1 MKNDKNSA
9 KEAFPLLEGI
19 LKHLPLNVREYE
31 GLHTSLYSLPP
42 VQKHNITADRGE
54 LVIMLTAGMIEGAVK
69 DKKAKGDK
77 SSLPTGMFLDAAV
90 QIAEDHSVN
99 KNNVKQIGLALG
111 SSAHSAPD
119 AAVIREIFD
128 GRLPEN
134 ASPEHLKASATISK
148 LACPM
153 LGGLNNAIKSYN
165 KHSKIKDEDAATI
178 AKLAR
183 ADKREM
189 TLEQRKIA
197 VNLMI
202 GMLSANTIVLPEKY
216 MQRLYTV
223 ATNIALAP
231 IPQGKFKDE
240 DFARIGARFTYSPFH
255 TDMLLLDS
263 KPYNGGVVRLTTTRE
278 QGWFSTSVKLDLT
291 SHDVLI
297 SQVFTKVQ
305 AELPVKVLQ
314 NLNAHQ
320 QTALDRLQR
329 NMLGLAELAKLE
341 VAKLEKL
348 AKIMIGMV
356 AGTTL
361 YEREFRYDVEGEI
374 LRLAQARLD
383 EVTKNPKALPKAS
396 SKSDPYIKLG
406 QDSCRELEASVHAT
420 PLDLAKTVS
429 YRASKLPKPIDLKI
443 DDAKKFVNLLRPH
456 AVTDILST
464 EANRAAFTNLVV
476 DTLKG
481 NKNNL
486 GKALD
491 QFQTNINSKGGYNVT
506 DNSKVAD
513 KIAQD
518 VRGLVQNAS
527 HKSLFGLKS
536 TPLNSSPL
544 YKQLTKY
551 LNEKLPPVDL
561 KEFSHLP
568 GENQQNVISHKREV
582 FAKLFAGM
590 IAGAMKA
597 NPKLKF
603 GDNIAVMQQVAVQI
617 AHSDKSIEVD
627 QAAAMG
633 QKIGQQVAK
642 SPRLTRSELEK
653 VVSKTIYPEVQ
664 EIVAML
670 KKSKSYNKDL
680 NLNALEGQLQLL
692 WPHCKGESY
701 KDIAKEDIVK
711 TLSQAIGLILSKDA
725 NAVNRL
731 GIMNQNILQQIFA
744 QTPGI
749 INTKKGLAHT
759 GTKYKIRSPELPDPN
774 IHYVPDTQAPKSSK
788 PKKEEGKANIK
799 DEDEENIKD
808 TGPRLVLKN
817 NGSPIEEYVIVP
829 PESEVVQAFYSLQNG
844 LPVDDFSTSE
854 KEHVIED
861 DGYGITKAPTSKP
874 KKKEEGKANIKD
886 KPENRK
892 ETRIPDPNQSSAA
905 HQDTE
910 VLAQKLV
917 REPVNPQS
925 LSASTSSSSSMS
937 RSTPEEAPRQSPSVQ
952 KESAELTA
960 AQESVNKTSSPS
972 IGAHGER
979 VKKERDRDSGS
990 SKNGGRRGSY

>member
-9 KEAFPLLEGI
+9 QDMAIFTLNEEI
-19 LKHLPLNVREYE
+19 HQQLPSQMQKNK
-31 GLHTSLYSLPP
+31 SLTASIFQSQ
-42 VQKHNITADRGE
+42 VKCNITEDRRD
-54 LVIMLTAGMIEGAVK
+54 LIIMLTASMIEGAMK
-69 DKKAKGDK
+69 DQKAKVEI
-77 SSLPTGMFLDAAV
+77 SSIQIGMFKEAAV

-111 SSAHSAPD
+111 SSAHSASN
-119 AAVIREIFD
+119 AAVMNQIFE

-153 LGGLNNAIKSYN
+153 LGGLNNTIKHN
-165 KHSKIKDEDAATI
+165 KIDDQDATTI

-202 GMLSANTIVLPEKY
+202 GMLSANTIVLTEKY

-374 LRLAQARLD
+374 LRLAQAKLD
-383 EVTKNPKALPKAS
+383 EVTKNPKELPKAS

-406 QDSCRELEASVHAT
+406 QDSCRELEASMHAT
-420 PLDLAKTVS
+420 TLDLAKTVS
-429 YRASKLPKPIDLKI
+429 YRASRLAKPINLKI
-443 DDAKKFVNLLRPH
+443 EDAQKFVNLLHPH

-561 KEFSHLP
+561 KEFSRLP
-568 GENQQNVISHKREV
+568 GDKPDVISHKQEV

-692 WPHCKGESY
+692 WPQCNGESY
-701 KDIAKEDIVK
+701 KNIAKEDIVK

-759 GTKYKIRSPELPDPN
+759 GTKYTIRSPELPDPN
-774 IHYVPDTQAPKSSK
+774 INYVPDTQALKPSK

-799 DEDEENIKD
+799 DEDEENTKD

-817 NGSPIEEYVIVP
+817 NGSPIGKYVIVP
-829 PESEVVQAFYSLQNG
+829 PKSEVGQALYSLQNG
-844 LPVDDFSTSE
+844 LPVDDFNTSE
-854 KEHVIED
+854 KEHVIAD
-861 DGYGITKAPTSKP
+861 DGSGTQAPTSKP
-874 KKKEEGKANIKD
+874 KKKEEGKANIK
-886 KPENRK
+886 NRK
-892 ETRIPDPNQSSAA
+892 ETPGGVSVVPDPNKSSAA

-910 VLAQKLV
+910 VPVQKLV